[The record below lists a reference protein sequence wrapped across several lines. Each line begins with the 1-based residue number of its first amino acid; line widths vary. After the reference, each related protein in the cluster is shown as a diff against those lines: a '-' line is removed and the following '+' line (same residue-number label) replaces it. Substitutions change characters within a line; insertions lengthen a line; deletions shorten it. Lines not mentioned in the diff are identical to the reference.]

1 MASVYAESTDTENDN
16 ESDRGGFITVN
27 QVAELLHV
35 HPHSVRRWAD
45 AGLLPCYRFGARR
58 DRRFA
63 VNEVAEF
70 LEVHAKGKLMSP
82 KVT

>member
-1 MASVYAESTDTENDN
+1 MSLHTESNEIENDGELN
-16 ESDRGGFITVN
+16 PGDFISVN

-45 AGLLPCYRFGARR
+45 AGLLPCYRFGLRR

-70 LEVHAKGKLMSP
+70 LEEQAKGKLMSRNA
-82 KVT
+82 T